1 MFDGTAAAYALIL
14 GAVAAFNP
22 CGFALLPAY
31 ITVLVTG
38 SAEEGVTRPMA
49 VRRALLFGLAMTVG
63 FMAVFTGFG
72 LLFGGVN
79 ASLQGSILPYV
90 SYLTAAMGAILIWLG
105 IVLARGGELKGPG
118 LRLNSSA
125 PGKSF
130 WSQTAYG
137 ASFAVASLSCTIGLF
152 LAIVTQALAATNPI
166 GAVAPFV
173 IYGLGMGTSILI
185 VSLIAALAGSGV
197 ASALRSKTPT
207 IMKVGGWLMILAGIY
222 VLLFGLSEIL
232 PQFGIHTLDPVLTTT
247 AQWQSSV
254 AAAISSWGTPVLTG
268 LVIATAVVVLW
279 VFIAGRRKESVPAG
293 SSVSPEELDVN
304 SEADSVPLTRAPA
317 AASESSTPN
326 AVRAIVVADSGT
338 LDAIRG
344 SLKKPKK

>member
-1 MFDGTAAAYALIL
+1 MLDGTAAAYALLL
-14 GAVAAFNP
+14 GVVAAFNP

-49 VRRALLFGLAMTVG
+49 VRRALLFGLAMTLG
-63 FMAVFTGFG
+63 FMAVFTAFG

-79 ASLQGSILPYV
+79 AGLQGSILPYL
-90 SYLTAAMGAILIWLG
+90 SYVTAAMGVILIWLG
-105 IVLARGGELKGPG
+105 IVLAKGGELKGPG
-118 LRLNSSA
+118 LRLNSNA

-152 LAIVTQALAATNPI
+152 LAIVTQALAATNPL
-166 GAVAPFV
+166 GAVAPFI

-197 ASALRSKTPT
+197 ASALRSKTPA
-207 IMKVGGWLMILAGIY
+207 IMRAGGVLMILAGIY

-232 PQFGIHTLDPVLTTT
+232 PKFGIHTLDPVLTTT
-247 AQWQSSV
+247 AKWQGSV
-254 AAAISSWGTPVLTG
+254 TSAIQSWGTPVLIG
-268 LVIATAVVVLW
+268 LVVVTTLVVLW
-279 VFIAGRRKESVPAG
+279 VFVAGKTKKGANAAAAPA
-293 SSVSPEELDVN
+293 SMSPE
-304 SEADSVPLTRAPA
+304 AGGGDSVALHGTTEPTPSAKKSGPRIAD
-317 AASESSTPN
+317 AS
-326 AVRAIVVADSGT
+326 T

-344 SLKKPKK
+344 SIKK